1 MKLPDLLL
9 VALFAVAIVPTLG
22 NAQDTFRCGNELVSP
37 GLSAEEVV
45 AKCGQPDEKEVTE
58 EPIRARN
65 AGGGSRVIGT
75 AIVEH
80 WTYARGQGQF
90 PALLRIEE
98 GELKSVELLDRN

>member
-1 MKLPDLLL
+1 MKSPDALLIALLAFL
-9 VALFAVAIVPTLG
+9 VAPALG
-22 NAQDTFRCGNELVSP
+22 QAQDTFRCGSELVSP

-80 WTYARGQGQF
+80 WTYSRGQGQF

-98 GELKSVELLDRN
+98 GELKSVELQERD